1 MVLRSTGMMQGF
13 GDPTNSQN
21 IWIADFVQVDP
32 NDITKS
38 LFWVGL
44 VITFVALATPSL

>member
-1 MVLRSTGMMQGF
+1 MMQGF

-44 VITFVALATPSL
+44 VITFIALGYAILVDQIPLI